1 MKATKAT
8 LVRSLDHPDA
18 AIRLYLFHGA
28 DEAGSRV
35 LADRLLKGLGAEKF
49 VIAGQAVKGDPA
61 LLADEA
67 ASMGLF
73 GDRRAIWIEPAGD
86 DIVLG
91 TETLLGTAAIENP
104 VIALAGAL
112 KKTSGLLK
120 LAETSGVAFSHC
132 SYPLEGRDADRL
144 VVDCGRNEGLRIGSD
159 VATRVAALAA
169 NNSAVIASEL
179 AKFALYLGAT
189 PERPRDLDNET
200 IDKLGADT
208 NEGNAL
214 RIGDLA
220 LQGKLEA
227 LVDEL
232 QRLAPG
238 GSDIV
243 PIIRSL
249 QRRILQVA
257 PLRARIEAGERA
269 DAVLAS
275 LGKALFWRDK
285 PLVQRIV
292 SQWSGPR
299 LAQLADRVT
308 ALERRLMLS
317 PVPGEAALGEELLT
331 IARAARR

>member
-1 MKATKAT
+1 MKATKAI

-91 TETLLGTAAIENP
+91 AETLLGTAAIENP

-112 KKTSGLLK
+112 KKTSSLLK
-120 LAETSGVAFSHC
+120 LAETSGVAFSHW

>member
-1 MKATKAT
+1 MKANKAT
-8 LVRSLDHPDA
+8 LVRLLDHPDA
-18 AIRLYLFHGA
+18 TVRLYLFHGA

-49 VIAGQAVKGDPA
+49 VIAGQAVKGDSA

-91 TETLLGTAAIENP
+91 AETLLGTAAIENP

-120 LAETSGVAFSHC
+120 LAETSSVAFAHC
-132 SYPLEGRDADRL
+132 SYPPEGRDADRL
-144 VVDCGRNEGLRIGSD
+144 VVDFGRNEGLRIGSD

-189 PERPRDLDNET
+189 PERPCDLDHET
-200 IDKLGADT
+200 IDKLGADAG
-208 NEGNAL
+208 EGNAL

-227 LVDEL
+227 LTDEL

-243 PIIRSL
+243 PVIRSL

-285 PLVQRIV
+285 LLVQQIV

-299 LAQLADRVT
+299 LAQVADRVT

-317 PVPGEAALGEELLT
+317 SAPGEAALGEELLA